1 MSDAADLEE
10 MEKAFIAL
18 GMRAM
23 QGAFFSTLESQPEN
37 EGSRLLLSRCDPEV
51 VLARRNT
58 AWRFE
63 ALMRQGHSLAE
74 TLGHM
79 FAEGWLNDITD
90 KPARGQR
97 KDEH

>member
-23 QGAFFSTLESQPEN
+23 HGAFFLTVESQPE
-37 EGSRLLLSRCDPEV
+37 SPDARLLISNCDEEV
-51 VLARRNT
+51 LLARKNT
-58 AWRFE
+58 AGRFE
-63 ALMRQGHSLAE
+63 ALMRQGYTLAE
-74 TLGHM
+74 TFGHM

-90 KPARGQR
+90 RPARGFR